1 MFSTNQMESIEMKK
15 EDLKN
20 VNLKVLDLFE
30 VVSSAENFKLHP
42 QVIFESAFVSVGN
55 DIEKKKQTQKFSK
68 RMNVMMKDM
77 DDLHALRS
85 KVVSVLRDFYC
96 HFVIVSS
103 DYGYSSIAKHYA
115 TLARAVKDYTKFM
128 KSQKKNPEII
138 ELGEEFK
145 FLEELNVFDLMREDL
160 MSFQPV
166 VQGRIDA
173 HKEKYP
179 DFVPRS
185 EVTAEIN
192 WDAVKEA
199 YKAG

>member
-1 MFSTNQMESIEMKK
+1 MKK

-20 VNLKVLDLFE
+20 VELKVLGLFE
-30 VVSSAENFKLHP
+30 VISSAENFNLHP
-42 QVIFESAFVSVGN
+42 QVIFESEFVSVGN

-68 RMNVMMKDM
+68 RMNVIMKDM
-77 DDLHALRS
+77 DDLHSLRS
-85 KVVSVLRDFYC
+85 KIVSVLRDSYC
-96 HFVIVSS
+96 HFVIVSC
-103 DYGYSSIAKHYA
+103 DYGYASIAKHYA
-115 TLARAVKDYTKFM
+115 ALGRAVKDYTKFM

-145 FLEELNVFDLMREDL
+145 FIEELNVFDLMREDL

-166 VQGRIDA
+166 VQARIDA

-192 WDAVKEA
+192 WDVVKEA